1 MSTSNA
7 AEPTPTP
14 VTDGTTTTR
23 TGRDAVGGPGWAVNS
38 HDGQSTLKLHAG
50 ISIMAVVLCLFV
62 TWIFIHLGTIT
73 PAIIFG
79 VVALICLGIFVGCR
93 ARLAKVR
100 GRH

>member
-1 MSTSNA
+1 
-7 AEPTPTP
+7 
-14 VTDGTTTTR
+14 
-23 TGRDAVGGPGWAVNS
+23 
-38 HDGQSTLKLHAG
+38 
-50 ISIMAVVLCLFV
+50 MAVVLCLFV